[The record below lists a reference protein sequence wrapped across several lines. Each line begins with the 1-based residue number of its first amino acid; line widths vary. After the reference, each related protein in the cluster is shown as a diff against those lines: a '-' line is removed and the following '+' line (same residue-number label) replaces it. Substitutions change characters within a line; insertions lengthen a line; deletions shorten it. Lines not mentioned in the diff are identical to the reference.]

1 MFLVGVWGKILLFIV
16 LFIGGYATFK
26 REWPKFLTNR
36 LVGLY
41 ILAIAI
47 LMFSHI
53 DYVIENKIKVVDI
66 FNETINNFMLATK
79 NPDVIQ
85 GGGIIG
91 MLMALSFVKLFDING
106 AKIVGAFLAFF
117 GFIMLT
123 NLSPIESLKWL
134 WNKIKGLF
142 RWRKKLSKEVLEA
155 DDQYEK
161 SDKVV
166 ISSMDE
172 LMEITDENK
181 EERAPVSQPISPMP
195 ESSIASDS
203 QYKLPPMNIL
213 DLPKEVKTILIR
225 IG

>member
-1 MFLVGVWGKILLFIV
+1 M
-16 LFIGGYATFK
+16 
-26 REWPKFLTNR
+26 TNR

-142 RWRKKLSKEVLEA
+142 RWRKKLSK
-155 DDQYEK
+155 K
-161 SDKVV
+161 C
-166 ISSMDE
+166 
-172 LMEITDENK
+172 
-181 EERAPVSQPISPMP
+181 
-195 ESSIASDS
+195 
-203 QYKLPPMNIL
+203 
-213 DLPKEVKTILIR
+213 
-225 IG
+225 